1 MWLSPV
7 ILQVSE
13 VRLSLLT
20 CEPDPTLRLIE
31 LADLRDKR
39 ALTTEEF
46 AALKANVLAQAAKSI

>member
-1 MWLSPV
+1 M